1 MFLIRSIKTRQKHNA
16 HLKITEILEC
26 RVKIKSFVNR
36 TSLRMIFFMVFALY
50 AAFAAA
56 EVQPQHYSYSPS
68 VGSGSGSE
76 YTLTGNQRITAVRVW
91 ENYSGNVRS
100 IQFRYG
106 NNWSNVAGYLYG
118 TPLEMELYDGEAIV
132 EISGKYAYYL
142 EYVVFTTNRGRF
154 IHAGQPSGSSFNMYP
169 SFDGAELVYISGRQN
184 GAITSLGAHWAVV
197 KH

>member
-1 MFLIRSIKTRQKHNA
+1 
-16 HLKITEILEC
+16 
-26 RVKIKSFVNR
+26 
-36 TSLRMIFFMVFALY
+36 
-50 AAFAAA
+50 
-56 EVQPQHYSYSPS
+56 
-68 VGSGSGSE
+68 
-76 YTLTGNQRITAVRVW
+76 
-91 ENYSGNVRS
+91 
-100 IQFRYG
+100 
-106 NNWSNVAGYLYG
+106 
-118 TPLEMELYDGEAIV
+118 MELYDGEAIV